1 MQERHVRGPGSE
13 AAPSERL
20 AAIDRMRG
28 LVMVLMTIDHA
39 DMVFDRN
46 HQFHDSARIYGGQ
59 AFPALEYFTR
69 WVTHLCAPT
78 FVFLAGV
85 AIAFSVAS
93 QRARSLPDAVID
105 RHLIKR
111 GLFIALLDPLFM
123 SLAFLGLIRWQV
135 IVLQVLYA
143 IGMSMALMPVL
154 RRVPRWLLALA
165 AVGLLA
171 LTELVFAAEL
181 PAFRA
186 NAQPPVWLA
195 ALITGGTYPAGPLRV
210 TIMYPLLPWLAVMM
224 LGWVVGGWALRT
236 GRDRM
241 ARGLLAGGLAALA
254 GFVALRWANG
264 WGNAGLLRTDG
275 SVLQWLHVSK
285 YPPSVT
291 FALLELGIMAVILSA
306 FVWLEHSGRLRA
318 LPRAPLLVF
327 GRTALFFYLLHVPII
342 QALGWGTWLL
352 TGADPERHPPAF
364 GVGASYIVTAVVL
377 IILYPLCIAYDHYKR
392 THPHGWTR
400 YL

>member
-1 MQERHVRGPGSE
+1 MQESHVRGPGSE
-13 AAPSERL
+13 VAPSQR
-20 AAIDRMRG
+20 ATAIDRMRG
-28 LVMVLMTIDHA
+28 LVMVLMAIDHA
-39 DMVFDRN
+39 DMVFDRS
-46 HQFHDSARIYGGQ
+46 HQFHDSARIYAGQ

-69 WVTHLCAPT
+69 WMTHLCAPT

-85 AIAFSVAS
+85 AIAFSVAG
-93 QRARSLPDAVID
+93 QRARSVPDTVID

-111 GLFIALLDPLFM
+111 GLLIALLDPLFM
-123 SLAFLGLIRWQV
+123 SLAFGGLIRSHV
-135 IVLQVLYA
+135 ITLQVLYA
-143 IGMSMALMPVL
+143 IGVSMALMPLV
-154 RRVPRWLLALA
+154 RRVPRGLLALA

-171 LTELVFAAEL
+171 ITELVFATEL

-186 NAQPPVWLA
+186 NVEPPVWMG
-195 ALITGGTYPAGPLRV
+195 ALVTGGEYPAGPLRV
-210 TIMYPLLPWLAVMM
+210 VVLYSLLPWLAVMM
-224 LGWVVGGWALRT
+224 LGWVVGGWALRA

-264 WGNAGLLRTDG
+264 WGNAELLRTDG
-275 SVLQWLHVSK
+275 SLLQWLHVSK

-291 FALLELGIMAVILSA
+291 FALLELGIMAVILSG

-318 LPRAPLLVF
+318 LARGPLLVF

-342 QALGWGTWLL
+342 QALAWGTWLV

-364 GVGASYIVTAVVL
+364 GVGASYIVAAVVL

-392 THPHGWTR
+392 AHPHGWTR

>member
-1 MQERHVRGPGSE
+1 MQESHVRGPGSE
-13 AAPSERL
+13 AAPAQR
-20 AAIDRMRG
+20 ATAIDRMRG
-28 LVMVLMTIDHA
+28 LVMVLMVIDHA

-46 HQFHDSARIYGGQ
+46 HQLHDSARTYAGQ

-69 WVTHLCAPT
+69 WLTHLCAPT

-85 AIAFSVAS
+85 AIAFSIAG
-93 QRARSLPDAVID
+93 QRARSVPDAVID

-111 GLFIALLDPLFM
+111 GLLIALLDPLFM
-123 SLAFLGLIRWQV
+123 SLAFLGIIRWQM

-143 IGMSMALMPVL
+143 IGVSMALMPLV
-154 RRVPRWLLALA
+154 RRVPRGLLALA

-171 LTELVFAAEL
+171 ITELVFATEL

-186 NAQPPVWLA
+186 NVEPPLWLG
-195 ALITGGTYPAGPLRV
+195 ALVTGGAYPAGPLRV
-210 TIMYPLLPWLAVMM
+210 VIMYPLLPWLALMM

-264 WGNAGLLRTDG
+264 WGNAELLRTDG
-275 SVLQWLHVSK
+275 SLLQWLHVSK

-291 FALLELGIMAVILSA
+291 FALLELGIMAVILSG

-318 LPRAPLLVF
+318 LPRGPLLVF

-342 QALGWGTWLL
+342 QALGWGTWLV

-392 THPHGWTR
+392 AHPHGWTR